1 MKQFMGF
8 LVLVLLVAGCSNA
21 SDDAAEVLA
30 SAEAPIN
37 TEVFTVLNET
47 AFRQLLPA
55 DAEITKLAG
64 DMQFVEGPVW
74 IDADGGYLVF
84 SDVRANELK
93 RWDSSGGLQTFR
105 APSGMTNGNTVDLQG
120 RLVSAQH
127 DGRVTR
133 TAEDGT
139 VVTLV
144 DAHLDHS
151 LSSPNDVV
159 VKSDGTIWFTDPPFG
174 LGDREQET
182 PGNYVYRL
190 DPESSDL
197 TAVVTDIERPNGLCF
212 SPDEAT
218 LYVADTERERRHIRS
233 FTVAADGSLTSGQ
246 RMVELGRWP
255 ADLLAVGRARRAH
268 PPTRVGQESGLWR
281 VGRDDRLCH
290 GGSLAVHPDF
300 RFSYGTFAHPSS
312 RHALISAGFRERNRP
327 RRVTPSG

>member
-1 MKQFMGF
+1 MKQLACILM
-8 LVLVLLVAGCSNA
+8 LVLLAVSCSNA
-21 SDDAAEVLA
+21 SDDAAEVSA
-30 SAEAPIN
+30 SPEAPIN
-37 TEVFTVLNET
+37 TEVFTVLDEI

-64 DMQFVEGPVW
+64 DMQFVEGPVL
-74 IDADGGYLVF
+74 IGADGGYLVF

-93 RWDSSGGLQTFR
+93 RWDPNGGLQTFR
-105 APSGMTNGNTVDLQG
+105 APSGMTNGNTLDLQG

-133 TAEDGT
+133 TEEDGT

-144 DAHLDHS
+144 DKYLDRS
-151 LSSPNDVV
+151 LSSPNDLV

-174 LGDREQET
+174 LEDREQET

-190 DPESSDL
+190 DPESSEL

-233 FTVAADGSLTSGQ
+233 FTVAADGSLTSDG
-246 RMVELGRWP
+246 VFATIDERWP
-255 ADLLAVGRARRAH
+255 DGIRCDEMGNVWSSSGDGVQIFSPSGELAVRILLPESARNLAF
-268 PPTRVGQESGLWR
+268 
-281 VGRDDRLCH
+281 
-290 GGSLAVHPDF
+290 GGSDGTTVYVTAGASLYMVPSLVHDAKG
-300 RFSYGTFAHPSS
+300 R
-312 RHALISAGFRERNRP
+312 
-327 RRVTPSG
+327 